1 MTRFAS
7 TLLAG
12 SLLLLP
18 SAASAQVSPVSG
30 RSSTPSSY
38 PMFAPRG
45 YVMFSRQQFQA
56 EKTFEAIFDDASGSF
71 RGFGADLVIARNVFV
86 EVGWSRFEQTGERV
100 FLFNNTVSK
109 LGIPLT
115 ITLKPF
121 ELTGGYRLT
130 AWPRV
135 IPYGGI
141 GIASARYEE
150 TSDFAAT
157 GDDVSVSGSGV
168 VFVGGAE
175 IRLARFV
182 GVSADIHYSSLA
194 DIIGKGGISKEYG
207 EDNLGG
213 TAVRFRIII
222 GR

>member
-1 MTRFAS
+1 MTRLAS
-7 TLLAG
+7 TLLAA

-18 SAASAQVSPVSG
+18 SASSAQVSSPVSG
-30 RSSTPSSY
+30 GGTASTY
-38 PMFAPRG
+38 PVFSPRG
-45 YVMFSRQQFQA
+45 YVMFARQQFQA
-56 EKTFEAIFDDASGSF
+56 QKTFEAIFDDASGSF
-71 RGFGADLVIARNVFV
+71 SGFGADLVLARNIFV
-86 EVGWSRFEQTGERV
+86 EVGWSRFEKTGERV
-100 FLFNNTVSK
+100 FLFDNTVYK

-115 ITLKPF
+115 ISLRPF
-121 ELTGGYRLT
+121 ELTGGYRVTL
-130 AWPRV
+130 WPRV
-135 IPYGGI
+135 IPYGGF

-175 IRLARFV
+175 IRLARLI
-182 GVSADIHYSSLA
+182 GVSADIHHSSLG
-194 DIIGKGGISKEYG
+194 DFIGNAGISQEYG